1 MHNYNPK
8 LWGSSA
14 WTFLMYIAM
23 AYPDNPTNNDKEHM
37 KLFLRSMGN
46 VLPCEKC
53 RVNFSHHQLKLP
65 LNENVLNSRI
75 NLLNWMAT
83 VNNQVRINNNEAEM
97 DIQDIIKKYI
107 SKDIAQTDHTYYPK
121 NIYIFAYLCIIVLVL
136 FIAIYVFTKSR

>member
-23 AYPDNPTNNDKEHM
+23 AYPDNPTNNDREQM

-53 RVNFSHHQLKLP
+53 RINFSNHQLELP
-65 LNENVLNSRI
+65 LNENVLNNRI

-83 VNNQVRINNNEAEM
+83 INNQVRVNNNEPQM
-97 DIQDIIKKYI
+97 DIQEIIKKYI
-107 SKDIAQTDHTYYPK
+107 DK
-121 NIYIFAYLCIIVLVL
+121 NNMQSTNNDYSIYLFAFLCIIVFVTCIFL
-136 FIAIYVFTKSR
+136 FMMIKSR